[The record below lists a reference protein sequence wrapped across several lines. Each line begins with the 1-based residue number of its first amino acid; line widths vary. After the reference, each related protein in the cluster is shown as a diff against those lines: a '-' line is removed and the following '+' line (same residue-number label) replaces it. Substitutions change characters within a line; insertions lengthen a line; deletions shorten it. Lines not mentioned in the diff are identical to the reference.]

1 MSAYDYCQSLVRER
15 DYDRFLSDLFAPA
28 DVRPHLFAL
37 HAFESEIAHVADI
50 TREPMAGEIRYQW
63 WRDVIAG
70 ERAGE
75 AAANPAAAALLE
87 TIARRELPREVLLT
101 FIDRRSFDLSEAPLD
116 TFDMLLGYLDATSAA
131 SVGLSVRILA
141 GDMPA
146 LAPAVLAAGRAV
158 GITELLTDFPRGA
171 ARGRV
176 LLPLDLLAKHGV
188 HTRSVFAG
196 EGSAGLRA
204 ALHELQARALR
215 EIENLRCIV
224 VPVQAM
230 PAFLPAAVLP
240 ARLMRMNRAG
250 YNPFH
255 TPLEVS
261 RLRRQFV
268 IWRAARRGRV

>member
-1 MSAYDYCQSLVRER
+1 MSAYEYCQSLVRER

-50 TREPMAGEIRYQW
+50 AREPMAGEIRYQW

-70 ERAGE
+70 ERSGE
-75 AAANPAAAALLE
+75 AAANPVAAALLE
-87 TIARRELPREVLLT
+87 TISRRELPGEVLLT
-101 FIDRRSFDLSEAPLD
+101 FIDRHGFDLSEAPLD
-116 TFDMLLGYLDATSAA
+116 TFDTLLGYLDATSAA
-131 SVGLSVRILA
+131 SVGLSERILA
-141 GDMPA
+141 GGMPA
-146 LAPAVLAAGRAV
+146 LAPAVLAAGRAI
-158 GITELLTDFPRGA
+158 GIAELLADFPRGA

-196 EGSAGLRA
+196 EDSAGLRA
-204 ALHELQARALR
+204 ALHELQARALL
-215 EIENLRCIV
+215 EIENVRRIAIPAEV
-224 VPVQAM
+224 M
-230 PAFLPAAVLP
+230 PAFLPVAPLP